1 MKGSVQMAIADGK
14 ILLGHGSGGKLM
26 HDLIREVMVREFAAD
41 PHLRL
46 LDSALLKLESRTLAF
61 TTDTYVVKPLFFP
74 GGNIGKLAVCGTIND
89 LSVVGAT
96 PLFLSC
102 ALVIE
107 EGFDISLLRKVV
119 RSMKRVAERAGVK
132 IVTGDTKVVEKGS
145 GDGLFVNTT
154 GIGYAKTFFDGEIQ
168 VEDEIILSGTIGDHG
183 MAIMAARED
192 FGLETALRSDCAP
205 VNELVESLKPFFHRI
220 RLMRDP
226 TRGGLATVLNEFVEG
241 SGLGILIDEE
251 TIPIKRGV
259 AALSELLGLDPL
271 YVPNEGRVVLVC
283 SRGMGEALVRRMR
296 FHPLGRRSVVIGKV
310 VADYPGKV
318 CMTTKAGGTRILDM
332 LVSDQLPRIC

>member
-1 MKGSVQMAIADGK
+1 MADSGAK
-14 ILLGHGSGGKLM
+14 ILMGHGSGGKMM
-26 HDLIREVMVREFAAD
+26 HDLIREVMVREFSDEPRA
-41 PHLRL
+41 RL
-46 LDSALLKLESRTLAF
+46 LDSAILKRHQGNLAF

-74 GGNIGKLAVCGTIND
+74 GGDIGKLAVCGTIND

-102 ALVIE
+102 GLVIE
-107 EGFDISLLRKVV
+107 EGFEMSSLRKVV
-119 RSMKRVAERAGVK
+119 RSMQGTAERAGVK
-132 IVTGDTKVVEKGS
+132 IVTGDTKVVEKGNC
-145 GDGLFVNTT
+145 DGLFVNTA
-154 GIGYAKTFFDGEIQ
+154 GVGYAESFLDGQIEAG
-168 VEDEIILSGTIGDHG
+168 DEIVLSGTIGDHG

-192 FGLETALRSDCAP
+192 FGLETSLRSDCAA
-205 VNELVESLKPFFHRI
+205 VNGLVEKLKPLFPRI

-226 TRGGLATVLNEFVEG
+226 TRGGLATVLNEFLDG
-241 SGLGILIDEE
+241 TNLGILIDEDSV
-251 TIPIKRGV
+251 PIRKEVG
-259 AALSELLGLDPL
+259 ALCELLGLDPL

-283 SRGMGEALVRRMR
+283 SKGTGARIIKIMHA
-296 FHPLGRRSVVIGKV
+296 HPLGRRAVVIGKV

>member
-1 MKGSVQMAIADGK
+1 MAIRDEK

-26 HDLIREVMVREFAAD
+26 HDLIREVFVREFAAD
-41 PHLRL
+41 PDARL
-46 LDSALLKLESRTLAF
+46 LDSAALKLRSRKLAF

-102 ALVIE
+102 GLVIE
-107 EGFDISLLRKVV
+107 EGFDISVLRKVV
-119 RSMKRVAERAGVK
+119 RSMKRAAEGAGVQ
-132 IVTGDTKVVEKGS
+132 IVTGDTKVVERGS
-145 GDGLFVNTT
+145 CDGLFVNTA
-154 GIGYAKTFFDGEIQ
+154 GVGYAETFLDGKIQ
-168 VEDEIILSGTIGDHG
+168 IGDEIIVSGSVGDHG

-192 FGLETALRSDCAP
+192 FGLETTLRSDCAP
-205 VNELVESLKPFFHRI
+205 VNGLVESLKPFFRRI

-226 TRGGLATVLNEFVEG
+226 TRGGLATVLNEFAEG
-241 SGLGILIDEE
+241 TSLGILVDEE
-251 TIPIKRGV
+251 AVPIKRSV

-283 SRGMGEALVRRMR
+283 SQGMGEALVRRMR
-296 FHPLGRRSVVIGKV
+296 FHPLGKGSVVIGKV

>member
-1 MKGSVQMAIADGK
+1 MAIADDK

-26 HDLIREVMVREFAAD
+26 HDLIRDVMVREFAAD
-41 PHLRL
+41 PEARL
-46 LDSALLKLESRTLAF
+46 LDSAILKLKSRKLAF

-102 ALVIE
+102 GLVIE
-107 EGFDISLLRKVV
+107 EGFEISLLRKVV
-119 RSMKRVAERAGVK
+119 RSMNKAAERAGVK

-145 GDGLFVNTT
+145 CDGLFVNTA
-154 GIGYAKTFFDGEIQ
+154 GIGYAETFFDGKIR
-168 VEDEIILSGTIGDHG
+168 VGDEVIVSGTIGDHG
-183 MAIMAARED
+183 MAVMAARED
-192 FGLETALRSDCAP
+192 FGLETSLRSDCAS
-205 VNELVESLKPFFHRI
+205 VNGMVESLKPFFHRI

-241 SGLGILIDEE
+241 TNIGILVDEE
-251 TIPIKRGV
+251 SIPIKRGV
-259 AALSELLGLDPL
+259 AALSELLGLDPF
-271 YVPNEGRVVLVC
+271 YVANEGRVVLVC
-283 SRGMGEALVRRMR
+283 SEGMGEALVRRLR
-296 FHPLGRRSVVIGKV
+296 FHPLGKKSVVIGKV

-332 LVSDQLPRIC
+332 LISDQLPRIC